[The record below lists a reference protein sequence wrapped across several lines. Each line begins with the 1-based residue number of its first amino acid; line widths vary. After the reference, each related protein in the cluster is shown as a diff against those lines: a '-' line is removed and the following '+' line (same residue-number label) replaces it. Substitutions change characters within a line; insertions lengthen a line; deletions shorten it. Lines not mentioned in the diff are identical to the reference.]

1 MQDYGCRRLWRGDAF
16 CTFLQNPARAAIR
29 SKGFNGPFLRRKV
42 VRRRA
47 GTGLVNSRRALAAD
61 AECNGKHF
69 DDSATRPSVLPDPSA
84 FIVPYARKTRSCV
97 LNQ

>member
-42 VRRRA
+42 A
-47 GTGLVNSRRALAAD
+47 S
-61 AECNGKHF
+61 
-69 DDSATRPSVLPDPSA
+69 
-84 FIVPYARKTRSCV
+84 
-97 LNQ
+97 